1 MVFKATE
8 KCDFLRKETRV
19 EKSKTAHITQ
29 TTLMGNFKSYTETTI
44 DEWFWKYSVS
54 YQILLYFGSDTKN
67 PIVINSRTGQTQLK
81 TLSEHSP
88 RKDIVVRDPVEV
100 DVTYFFQNS
109 QVVINRDLKTC
120 RTPRR
125 NVQSQAAIDAF
136 SSFGSWCRTIH
147 SYFYSHSF
155 PLQTYMEDGVSKPVD
170 LSAINNNSLFNP
182 VASFMEEGGDSPVL
196 LAKERSVFLNH
207 QIKTLQEKKE
217 TLSLTYSTNDT
228 LVSLAEATVGVVFL
242 HLIDIARSLELSLH
256 HIEVLL
262 LEQVV
267 AAIGKHVQ
275 PKDIAE
281 YMHTHTKKFYLDAYQ
296 PNQFCFPI
304 VSFND

>member
-1 MVFKATE
+1 MFKSTE
-8 KCDFLRKETRV
+8 KCDFIKKETRV

-29 TTLMGNFKSYTETTI
+29 TTMLGNFKSYTETTI
-44 DEWFWKYSVS
+44 EEWFWKYSVS
-54 YQILLYFGSDTKN
+54 YQILLYFGADTKN
-67 PIVINSRTGQTQLK
+67 PIVFNSRTGQTQLK

-109 QVVINRDLKTC
+109 EVVINRDLKSC

-136 SSFGSWCRTIH
+136 IRFASWCHEIH
-147 SYFYSHSF
+147 SYFRNQSF
-155 PLQTYMEDGVSKPVD
+155 PLQTFIEDGVSKPVD

-182 VASFMEEGGDSPVL
+182 VASFMEEGGKSTVL
-196 LAKERSVFLNH
+196 LAKEKAVFLNH
-207 QIKTLQEKKE
+207 QIKTLEDKKD
-217 TLSLTYSTNDT
+217 TLSLTYSINDT
-228 LVSLAEATVGVVFL
+228 LISLAEASLGVVLL
-242 HLIDIARSLELSLH
+242 HLMDIARSLELSLH

-262 LEQVV
+262 LDQVV

-304 VSFND
+304 VSFVV